1 MNRREKATGRDLNVL
16 WADRHK
22 ISVRRFYGDPA
33 TSTDST
39 LLLPLL
45 CYSSKSPSFFSPPS
59 PGCSSAFQL
68 RDLDAS
74 AHTLPGTNRPCFSPF
89 FGACHPLLVEGL
101 VVMLR

>member
-1 MNRREKATGRDLNVL
+1 MFSGRTVTKF
-16 WADRHK
+16 RCG
-22 ISVRRFYGDPA
+22 V
-33 TSTDST
+33 STAIQQLPPIPRCSSHYCVT
-39 LLLPLL
+39 LP
-45 CYSSKSPSFFSPPS
+45 SPQASSPPAS

-89 FGACHPLLVEGL
+89 FGACHPLLVEGP